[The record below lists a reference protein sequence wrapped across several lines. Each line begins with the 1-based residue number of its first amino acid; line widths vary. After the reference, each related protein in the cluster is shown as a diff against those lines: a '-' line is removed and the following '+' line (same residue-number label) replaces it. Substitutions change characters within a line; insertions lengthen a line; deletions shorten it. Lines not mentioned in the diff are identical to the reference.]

1 VTATRDT
8 IKTLVLALRY
18 PHRASYY
25 DDWADAFAAAPFFE
39 ATSLNVLDLSPSR
52 LALELA
58 EHDLVVLLHN
68 CTADTTDDL
77 ERLMP
82 ALGARARARLVAFV
96 GNEYNSP
103 YAPMA
108 RKIAALEAC
117 NPDIVATQL
126 LREAG
131 EYLYG
136 GICANVMSLPHA
148 LNPNVFRPGPEQSRR
163 AVDIGVRSFRYSPLL
178 GDKERNDIIDY
189 FRLYGREHGLKVDV
203 DSTGRFGRDDWAAFL
218 ANSRGT
224 ISSEA
229 GSWYL
234 DRDDALVTRIHDA
247 IGLERSGLV
256 ISQGEGLRRL
266 VRRLPLS
273 VKSALGFALRRGPIK
288 FAGFEDESLDFDDLH
303 ARFFKDAPRCPAY
316 SKALSSRHFDAI
328 GAKTCQI
335 MTAGR
340 YNDLLTPNEHYIAVD
355 TDLANVD
362 AAIDQFRD
370 EGERERITTAAYEHT
385 MAAHTHAHRMAT
397 LYDKLQSL

>member
-1 VTATRDT
+1 VSATRDA
-8 IKTLVLALRY
+8 IKTLVLALHY

-25 DDWADAFAAAPFFE
+25 DDWADAFSAAPFFQ
-39 ATSLNVLDLSPSR
+39 TTPLNVLDLSPSR
-52 LALELA
+52 LARELD

-77 ERLMP
+77 ERLTP

-117 NPDIVATQL
+117 NPDIIATQL
-126 LREAG
+126 LPEAG

-136 GICANVMSLPHA
+136 DTCANVISLPHA
-148 LNPNVFRPGPEQSRR
+148 LNPNVFRPGPEQARR
-163 AVDIGVRSFRYSPLL
+163 AVDIGARSYRYSPLL

-189 FRLYGREHGLKVDV
+189 FRLHGPEHGLSVDV
-203 DSTGRFGRDDWAAFL
+203 NTTGRFGREDWAAFL
-218 ANSRGT
+218 AKSRGT

-234 DRDDALVTRIHDA
+234 DRDDALVRRIHDA

-256 ISQGEGLRRL
+256 IRQGEGLRRL

-273 VKSALGFALRRGPIK
+273 VKSALGFVLRRGPIK
-288 FAGFEDESLDFDDLH
+288 FAGFEDEGLDFEDLH
-303 ARFFKDAPRCPAY
+303 GRFFKDAPRCPAY

-328 GAKTCQI
+328 GTKTCQI

-340 YNDLLTPNEHYIAVD
+340 YNDLLTPNVHYIAVD
-355 TDLANVD
+355 ADLANVE
-362 AAIDQFRD
+362 AAIAQFKD
-370 EGERERITTAAYEHT
+370 EGERERITTAAYEHA
-385 MAAHTHAHRMAT
+385 MAAHTHAHRMEA
-397 LYDKLQSL
+397 LHAKLRSL